1 MKRIFS
7 FCMYFL
13 FFSLCTGCSSM
24 FSAQNGFFNLGDDSE
39 GSLADNQDSSADDSR
54 PGGDQGALSSARGN
68 TYSTP
73 QTVRRPSPLSALQG
87 QSPYPLNPF
96 TQNSPINAMSP
107 LQLVFVNGN
116 TWRTQA
122 PPDMVYGIMAR
133 LLSQSYIMSG
143 ADRKNFTLQ
152 TDWDKFFI
160 EGRLFRNRMSVM
172 VFPVGPRQTEIVI
185 KNTVEYYT
193 GGAGQK
199 EEGELWL
206 PSPDVTDEVVK
217 LVDNTNKHTAFAY
230 NQSVNQR

>member
-1 MKRIFS
+1 
-7 FCMYFL
+7 
-13 FFSLCTGCSSM
+13 M
-24 FSAQNGFFNLGDDSE
+24 FSAKEGFFSIGNDDATM
-39 GSLADNQDSSADDSR
+39 LADNKSEPKSGGQDTANLES
-54 PGGDQGALSSARGN
+54 N
-68 TYSTP
+68 
-73 QTVRRPSPLSALQG
+73 PSPSFRQRNTLSALQP
-87 QSPYPLNPF
+87 QPQNPYSSQFP
-96 TQNSPINAMSP
+96 QNNTSFVMSP
-107 LQLVFVNGN
+107 LQMVFVNGN

-122 PPDMVYGIMAR
+122 PPDMIYGIMAR
-133 LLSQSYIMSG
+133 LLSQSYIMNG
-143 ADRKNFTLQ
+143 TDRKNFALQ

-193 GGAGQK
+193 GSAGKK

-230 NQSVNQR
+230 NQSLQR